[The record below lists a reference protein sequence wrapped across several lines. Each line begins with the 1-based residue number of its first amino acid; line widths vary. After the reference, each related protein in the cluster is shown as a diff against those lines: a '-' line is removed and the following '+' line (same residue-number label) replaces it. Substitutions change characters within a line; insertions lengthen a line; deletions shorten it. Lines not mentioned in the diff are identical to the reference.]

1 MEKIFTDF
9 PIKDTLSP
17 LLHAIAGYAFRVGY
31 DSGIDNQKQNLTE
44 LPDTENKS
52 SYEEL
57 VIMIKDYHQLK
68 TIKRD

>member
-31 DSGIDNQKQNLTE
+31 DSGIENRKQDLTE
-44 LPDTENKS
+44 IIDTEDVN
-52 SYEEL
+52 SYNEMIL
-57 VIMIKDYHQLK
+57 MIKYNYRRQIPID
-68 TIKRD
+68 I